1 MSKLKKYKTLVSD
14 TLLFGVSDFASKII
28 TFLLIPLYTNVL
40 TTVEYGQLDLLNNVV
55 NLIYPLL
62 TLSIVEATIRFS
74 LDKNEKK
81 NEVLSTALIF
91 VFSGTGL
98 LLLFTPLAPHLGN
111 VFNSYWLW
119 FVALFCGYSLR
130 MLFSYYIRG
139 CKKKM
144 VFAIQGI
151 VQTLCVVIL
160 NIVLLLVFRLGLVGY
175 LTATICSYFIAT
187 IYTIIAGKI
196 LPDITDFHI
205 NTRLLKEM
213 LRFSI
218 PMIPTLIA
226 WWLVNS
232 IDKYF
237 IISMVGIGASGVY
250 AVAHKIPT
258 ILNTV
263 TQIFNKAWQISAVS
277 VYESK
282 DRNEQYT
289 EIYNIFCFL
298 SMLGCLAINSFA
310 KLLGAVL
317 FAKDYFIAWTYV
329 PPLVISA
336 VFSSMAGFLAQ
347 IFTSAKRTN
356 TLFVSTVIGAAS
368 NFILNYLFIK
378 WLGTLGAAYAT
389 MLSFFFVW
397 LARIIAVRRIVQLQ
411 MNYFRLASTTVV
423 LLMHSI
429 VILFAESFSVV
440 ASVGAFLLLFIL
452 NWQNT
457 IMCLRSIKKIWKV
470 LKNKRQNRKTKDVHQ
485 E

>member
-1 MSKLKKYKTLVSD
+1 MFKR
-14 TLLFGVSDFASKII
+14 
-28 TFLLIPLYTNVL
+28 
-40 TTVEYGQLDLLNNVV
+40 YG
-55 NLIYPLL
+55 
-62 TLSIVEATIRFS
+62 
-74 LDKNEKK
+74 
-81 NEVLSTALIF
+81 
-91 VFSGTGL
+91 
-98 LLLFTPLAPHLGN
+98 
-111 VFNSYWLW
+111 
-119 FVALFCGYSLR
+119 
-130 MLFSYYIRG
+130 
-139 CKKKM
+139 
-144 VFAIQGI
+144 
-151 VQTLCVVIL
+151 VVIL

-205 NTRLLKEM
+205 NKRLLKEM

-298 SMLGCLAINSFA
+298 SMFGCLAINSFA

-368 NFILNYLFIK
+368 NFILNYFFIK

-411 MNYFRLASTTVV
+411 MNYFRLAATTVV